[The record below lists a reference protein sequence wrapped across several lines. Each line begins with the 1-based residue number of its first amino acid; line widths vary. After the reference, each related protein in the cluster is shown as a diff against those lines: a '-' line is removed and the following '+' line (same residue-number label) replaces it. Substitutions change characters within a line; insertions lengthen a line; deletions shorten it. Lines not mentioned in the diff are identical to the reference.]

1 MLAFLS
7 PIFLIGQS
15 INDLTITSSINCYG
29 DFECVDIEFQNLD
42 NNSSYDLWVWR
53 DIGDGTFGQLASIF
67 EDFTNDPNFSSVANI
82 GTFDYC
88 FELNGDYNVVLYDD
102 SFNELD
108 NLNHTT
114 STWPAIT
121 NIQQLSSNEI
131 LICNGDT
138 DGSLKV
144 AGTGGVP
151 PLSFSWIGPNG
162 YSSSSN
168 DGSVISEITN
178 LAGGE
183 YNLILTDGNGCQNN
197 SFSATISEPSIIDP
211 NVSQSVIESCFNS
224 GDAQIISNP
233 NGGNGAPYTYLWS
246 NAVTT
251 ESNIVGAGT
260 YSVVVKDNIDC
271 ESPSESITI
280 NPIPELVVTN
290 EQITDPVCV
299 ENLGQ
304 VTISAS
310 GGTGTIQYQWPNG
323 TSTNNVQALPADSY
337 SIVVNDQNNC
347 TTLSSFTINFA
358 DSIDVSLFNI
368 NDVSCFEAEDGD
380 VNLQVLGGS
389 PIYNMT
395 LSGLSS
401 PTTNYSLLN
410 SNIFQ
415 ISNLAPD
422 FYELSVVDN
431 NNCTNNNYLTQFFIN
446 EPNEIVVSDSTLTNV
461 SCFSGSDGFLDITIS
476 GGSGSYTYSWVDE
489 SNSFLGNSNSLNNL
503 EAGTYTL
510 SVNDGSCQ
518 ELFSFEITEPTFIS
532 FVSATANNVS
542 CFNEDDGFIS
552 NTQVQGGVSP
562 YTFSWESSNG
572 QLFNTANPDSLSPS
586 NYSLTVTDDNN
597 CLSLLLTTVNIVEPG
612 VLGFASL
619 TTSTPSCNNV
629 DDGIVDVLA
638 SGGTFPYSY
647 SLQEINSGNNFSG
660 NLINDLA
667 AGDYVLN
674 VTDDSGCS
682 LSTNF
687 TFINP
692 PALDFSAN
700 VVDVSCFGYNDGY
713 IVYDYS
719 NDNPPYTIE
728 LNGQF
733 VVDSVFNLGAG
744 LFSSTLSDGNG
755 CQQILV
761 STISEPDPIL
771 VNTTSQSPSCNEI
784 DINQNA
790 LISNGSLTFNISG
803 ASGAYTII
811 GDNDTNQTLLGIP
824 YTVNN
829 LSAGQYDYQIVDDLG
844 CATNLTTTVE
854 EQPQIQVFSSIT
866 DVVING
872 SNTGSIDITIVG
884 GNGPYQSDWLGPNF
898 SSSNQDVSN
907 LFSGI
912 YSLTVT
918 DNKGCVDLYDYAV
931 NEDTCDVSINPNIQ
945 VAQCN
950 GDNALVNFNVSGGI
964 APYNCFM
971 QGDIDGDGVID
982 DILPNISINS
992 SLNSSLTLP
1001 SGTQY
1006 TLEISDFAN
1015 CFQTYNFVLEEPE
1028 PIVIA
1033 PELVS
1038 PSCFG
1043 LNDGKIIVDPLTD
1056 ISGGSGNYTIQYQG
1070 LNLLDVNPFSLS
1082 AGQYVVIVT
1091 DSSNCQQI
1099 EYYTIDQP
1107 DEITLADTLITYPN
1121 CAPGTNTFGSDGQIV
1136 LVAQGGNT
1144 NGTGIYLYNWSDPS
1158 LPSIQQVEDL
1168 NPGIYGVTISDQTNC
1183 SSQPISINLEAPQ
1196 LISYSNYSTQ
1206 EISCFDNCDGA
1217 FNVNTLNA
1225 QTEVF
1230 SWFNENN
1237 DQLIGNT
1244 NVISFLCEG
1253 AYRFTVENDQQC
1265 FVSSQTLG
1273 IGNLVLENPE
1283 EFSFNLVNTS
1293 SVPNGICNGIASIT
1307 TVIGEGP
1314 FTYNWSNGDSSP
1326 TIDSLCGGTIYNIEV
1341 VDVNSCSSFEQFVI
1355 NEDSCNFSIGDVD
1368 VAQPTCTGVND
1379 AQIFSTNTFV
1389 GGFPPFKVSL
1399 FDGSILLQEYF
1410 TNTNFINFSS
1420 LPEGNYNV
1428 FVEDAGGCFDTFN
1441 ALIES
1446 PEPYSFSYTLDNV
1459 DCFNS
1464 FAPQVHMTITG
1475 GTPYNNVIPYDI
1487 SFFGYEFFA
1496 AFEENGLEQ
1505 FVSGNPLQSGT
1516 YPLVVTD
1523 ANGCSTPAS
1532 NFQIFGVTVPE
1543 IDTILVTVLTNSPS
1557 CPNIEDGSANLSFS
1571 GGVGPFQIN
1580 WYEVGNIFPINGL
1593 DLNVLSINNFSA
1605 GDYYVSIV
1613 DALGCESIEYFTINA
1628 IPDFEVNTIITPP
1641 SCIGSSDAIINAVVS
1656 GSNGGFN
1663 YLWSPSSV
1671 ISNNITNLSQGNYDL
1686 IITDQNGCVFT
1697 ESVAIV
1703 DPDPISIEFVVTPII
1718 CNGFSD
1724 GALTADADGGVGSFN
1739 YSWFIDGGQISSLD
1753 GGISPTIQ
1761 NLISATYSVIATDS
1775 NFCTSTAEFVLGEPT
1790 ALNLVLDSSSPSCF
1804 GLSDGIISSE
1814 VSGGFGNYSY
1824 SLLNSSNVEVT
1835 NQSLSN
1841 TLVADNYTFIVSDDS
1856 GCQLS
1861 ESVLLTDPNEILLT
1875 VNENDV
1881 ICYGASSGSASFSVE
1896 NTVGNINSVWSS
1908 VISLANITPI
1918 SFSAVLEDVAIGNY
1932 QLEVI
1937 DSLGCIQ
1944 TQTFS
1949 IDQPQQ
1955 IELSTLV
1962 IPSNCSNV
1970 NGASAQVSSIGAAS
1984 PVNYLWT
1991 INQEN
1996 NISQIGNTA
2005 TGLAEGLI
2013 YVNGVDANGC
2023 VLPQETV
2030 EITASTNPLIQGVI
2044 FELNQNICFDDNV
2057 ASLYVDPFYLN
2068 NDPINGVISYQW
2080 SLNGV
2085 EIPSQQGGAINSLS
2099 NIGPGIYSVELTD
2112 QNLGCINS
2120 TSIELINPDEV
2131 VINIENLI
2139 QVDCF
2144 GDNTGSATVNVTN
2157 GSAPFNYSLNNAA
2170 GFSTNNNLNN
2180 LNDLSAG
2187 QYDLVISDAN
2197 NCIASSQFDI
2207 TENDSISINFSQEV
2221 VSCFNE
2227 SDGNIFTNVI
2237 GGFGQYSFVWTNE
2250 NAEIESITP
2259 SLENVNSQNYY
2270 LTVEDE
2276 LNCSLTDSLF
2286 LDQAPELVVLASII
2300 DVNCFGDSTGSISLN
2315 VSGGTGDYS
2324 YSWNLFPDNTSQ
2336 LINLSAG
2343 DYSVTVLDE
2352 NGCQFNSTYT
2362 INESSEI
2369 LVTSEG
2375 VFENCSQGVANIT
2388 SVSGGVSP
2396 YDFYW
2401 DADPTNT
2408 TNSIT
2413 GLSLGTHHTFYVY
2426 DSFNCFFVD
2435 SVLIDGTN
2443 EIITNASVAQDVA
2456 CYSDSNG
2463 SISVTIVNDDL
2474 YPYSYSLN
2482 NPFNFE
2488 NTVITQSF
2496 VVEDLIAGSYVVYI
2510 KDAEDCIDSTSIVI
2524 ISEPEL
2530 LELSTS
2536 SADVLCN
2543 GNSDGIISISA
2554 IGGISPYTISLDG
2567 GNTTLLTSNGTESL
2581 SVSSGLYDI
2590 IVSDENDC
2598 VVSSQ
2603 ELIEEPELL
2612 EIEITELSD
2621 YNAYNLSCFNS
2632 TNGFVNL
2639 LGAGGFGSYQISVN
2653 NNDTLDFDSEIT
2665 ISNLSAGDYSF
2676 KITDQNFC
2684 TITIDT
2690 VLIAP
2695 LEMVYGLTSVSD
2707 FNGLN
2712 TSCFG
2717 VNDGFLLSA
2726 VSGGA
2731 GPYDYSS
2738 NGGLSFEISNTVN
2751 EYQFNDLGAGLSV
2764 FQVKDINEC
2773 IAEFSF
2779 EMIGS
2784 DELLPSLSSIS
2795 VIECYGDS
2803 TAVLNASVEGGL
2815 SSYNYFLSYNDS
2827 VFEIASPEVS
2837 VLFENLQAGFYEL
2850 NVSDINGCS
2859 NAFNNSSQFIVAQP
2873 ESITCDVSI
2882 TEILCNSDQNASVE
2896 ITNISGG
2903 IGNCNLK
2910 FYDSFGYYFEQDDLG
2925 SFDYLVF
2932 DSLYSSSYT
2941 TLIVDENDCSA
2952 MSIIEI
2958 SEPDSLQVE
2967 LVPSQTNCF
2976 GDSSGSILV
2985 NVIGGN
2991 PLYTISSNGQDYFT
3005 NDSILIDGLTANQY
3019 SISIQD
3025 INGCAKNVSAIVS
3038 QPDSIINTYSLV
3050 NNVCYA
3056 QSQGEVIFTV
3066 SGGNMP
3072 YQYQLLNTDGLL
3084 VSQSDSIY
3092 DLAANNYSFIITDS
3106 TNCIATAEITIS
3118 EPQEILID
3126 HVIGDESCINLNDG
3140 SISTY
3145 VYDYQNSFETF
3156 WSSNLLSGLENNN
3169 VAPGLYVIT
3178 VVDNIGCFVTDSLTV
3193 KSASNLEFIS
3203 TITAPECNY
3212 ISNGQLDID
3221 FVNEGAYSVLLESAE
3236 IGLQANG
3243 TNGVSFN
3250 DLFASDYNLTIVY
3263 NQNCVFD
3270 TLITIESNDGYSCIV
3285 TEPTFSPNFD
3295 GVNDSFIPMLNF
3307 DQNVELSIFNQWG
3320 VRVFYEESSFPSWD
3334 GKGLNG
3340 SILPTADYYY
3350 IIKFNNQFYKD
3361 ITGIITLLK

>member
-1 MLAFLS
+1 M
-7 PIFLIGQS
+7 GQS
-15 INDLTITSSINCYG
+15 INDITITSSINCYG
-29 DFECVDIEFQNLD
+29 DFECVDIEFQNLG
-42 NNSSYDLWVWR
+42 NNSSYDLWIWR
-53 DIGDGTFGQLASIF
+53 DIGDGSFGQLQDIF
-67 EDFTNDPNFSSVANI
+67 EDFTNDPNFSSIANI

-88 FELNGDYNVVLYDD
+88 FELNGSYNIVLYDD

-108 NLNHTT
+108 NIFHST
-114 STWPAIT
+114 STWPAVT
-121 NIQQLSSNEI
+121 NIQQLSSNDL

-151 PLSFSWIGPNG
+151 PLSFNWIGPNG
-162 YSSSSN
+162 YSSFSN

-178 LAGGE
+178 LAGGD
-183 YNLILTDGNGCQNN
+183 YDLILTDGNGCQNN
-197 SFSATISEPSIIDP
+197 SFSATIVEPIIIDP
-211 NVSQSVIESCFNS
+211 NITQSIIESCFNS
-224 GDAQIISNP
+224 EDAQIVSNP
-233 NGGNGAPYTYLWS
+233 SGGNGAPYTYLWS
-246 NAVTT
+246 NAVTSAT
-251 ESNIVGAGT
+251 NIVGAGT
-260 YSVVVKDNIDC
+260 YTLIVKDNNDC
-271 ESPSESITI
+271 ESPSDAITL
-280 NPIPELVVTN
+280 NPIPELLVTN

-299 ENLGQ
+299 EDLGE
-304 VTISAS
+304 VSITAT

-323 TSTNNVQALPADSY
+323 TSTNNVQELSADSY
-337 SIVVNDQNNC
+337 NIVVNDQNNC
-347 TTLSSFTINFA
+347 TTLSSFTIDFA

-368 NDVSCFEAEDGD
+368 SDVSCFESVDGD

-389 PIYNMT
+389 PVYNLT
-395 LSGLSS
+395 LSGLNS

-410 SNIFQ
+410 NNIFL

-422 FYELSVVDN
+422 FYELSVADN

-446 EPNEIVVSDSTLTNV
+446 EPTEIVVSDSTITDV
-461 SCFSGSDGFLDITIS
+461 SCFGASDGFLDITIS
-476 GGSGSYTYSWVDE
+476 GGSGNYTYSWVDQ
-489 SNSFLGNSNSLNNL
+489 SNSFLGNSSSLNNL
-503 EAGTYTL
+503 ESGVYTL
-510 SVNDGSCQ
+510 TVNDGLCQ
-518 ELFSFEITEPTFIS
+518 KIFSFEITEPTFIS
-532 FVSATANNVS
+532 FVSASANNVS

-562 YTFSWESSNG
+562 YSYSWESSNG
-572 QLFNTANPDSLSPS
+572 QIFNSANPDFLFPS
-586 NYSLTVTDDNN
+586 SYTLTVTDANN
-597 CLSLLLTTVNIVEPG
+597 CQSLLLTTVNIVEPS
-612 VLGFASL
+612 VLSFASL
-619 TTSTPSCNNV
+619 TTSAPNCNNV
-629 DDGIVDVLA
+629 ADGFVDVLA
-638 SGGTFPYSY
+638 NGGTLPYSY
-647 SLQEINSGNNFSG
+647 LLQEINTGNNFSG

-667 AGDYVLN
+667 PGDYVLN
-674 VTDDSGCS
+674 VVDNNNCS

-700 VVDVSCFGYNDGY
+700 VIDVSCFGYNDGY

-744 LFSSTLSDGNG
+744 SYSSTLTDGNG
-755 CQQILV
+755 CQQILI
-761 STISEPDPIL
+761 STISEPNPIL

-790 LISNGSLTFNISG
+790 LISNGSLIFNISG

-811 GDNDTNQTLLGIP
+811 GNNDTNQTLLGIP

-829 LSAGQYDYQIVDDLG
+829 LSAGSYDYQIVDDLG
-844 CATNLTTTVE
+844 CATNLTATVE

-872 SNTGSIDITIVG
+872 SNTGSIDVTIVG
-884 GNGPYQSDWLGPNF
+884 GNSPYQSEWLGPNF
-898 SSSNQDVSN
+898 SSSNQDVSD

-918 DNKGCVDLYDYAV
+918 DNNGCIDLYDYAV
-931 NEDTCDVSINPNIQ
+931 NEDTCNVIINPNIQ
-945 VAQCN
+945 IAQCN
-950 GDNALVNFNVSGGI
+950 GDNALVNFNISGGI

-1001 SGTQY
+1001 TGTQY
-1006 TLEISDFAN
+1006 TLEVSDVAN
-1015 CFQTYNFVLEEPE
+1015 CYQTYNFVLEEPE
-1028 PIVIA
+1028 QIEID

-1056 ISGGSGNYTIQYQG
+1056 ISGGTGNYTIQYQG
-1070 LNLLDVNPFSLS
+1070 LDLLDVNPFSLS
-1082 AGQYVVIVT
+1082 VGQYVVIVT

-1107 DEITLADTLITYPN
+1107 DEITLADTLITFPN
-1121 CAPGTNTFGSDGQIV
+1121 CTPGTNTFGSDGQIV

-1144 NGTGIYLYNWSDPS
+1144 NGTGIYLYNWLDPS
-1158 LPSIQQVEDL
+1158 LPSIQQVDNL

-1183 SSQPISINLEAPQ
+1183 SSQPIIINLEEPQ

-1217 FNVNTLNA
+1217 FNVNTSNS
-1225 QTEVF
+1225 QTETF
-1230 SWFNENN
+1230 SWYDQN
-1237 DQLIGNT
+1237 DEQLIGNT
-1244 NVISFLCEG
+1244 NIISFLCEG
-1253 AYRFTVENDQQC
+1253 AYRFSIENDQQC

-1273 IGNLVLENPE
+1273 IGNLVLENPQ

-1293 SVPNGICNGIASIT
+1293 SVPNGICNGIASVT
-1307 TVIGEGP
+1307 NVIGDAP

-1341 VDVNSCSSFEQFVI
+1341 IDVNDCSSFEQFVI
-1355 NEDSCNFSIGDVD
+1355 NEDSCDFSIGGVD
-1368 VAQPTCTGVND
+1368 VIQPTCTGIND
-1379 AQIFSTNTFV
+1379 AQIFSTNTFT
-1389 GGFPPFKVSL
+1389 GGYPPFKVSL
-1399 FDGSILLQEYF
+1399 FDGSNLLQEYF
-1410 TNTNFINFSS
+1410 TNSNFINFSS

-1428 FVEDAGGCFDTFN
+1428 FVEDAGGCFDTYN
-1441 ALIES
+1441 ALVES

-1475 GTPYNNVIPYDI
+1475 GTPFNNVIPYDI
-1487 SFFGYEFFA
+1487 SFFEYEFFA

-1505 FVSGNPLQSGT
+1505 FVSGNSLQTGT
-1516 YPLVVTD
+1516 YPLVITD

-1532 NFQIFGVTVPE
+1532 NFQIFGVTVPP
-1543 IDTILVTVLTNSPS
+1543 IDAILVNVLASSPS
-1557 CPNIEDGSANLSFS
+1557 CPNADDGLANLSFS

-1580 WYEVGNIFPINGL
+1580 WYKVGEVFPINGL
-1593 DLNVLSINNFSA
+1593 DQNVLSFNTLSP

-1613 DALGCESIEYFTINA
+1613 DALGCESIEYFTITA
-1628 IPDFEVNTIITPP
+1628 IPDFVVNTTITPP
-1641 SCIGSSDAIINAVVS
+1641 SCIGSSDAIVNAVVS
-1656 GSNGGFN
+1656 GANGGFN

-1671 ISNNITNLSQGNYDL
+1671 ISNNINNLSQGNYDL
-1686 IITDQNGCVFT
+1686 IITDQNACTFV

-1703 DPDPISIEFVVTPII
+1703 DPAPISIEFQVSPII

-1724 GALTADADGGVGSFN
+1724 GALTAVATGGTGLFN
-1739 YSWFIDGGQISSLD
+1739 YNWFIDGGQISSLD

-1761 NLISATYSVIATDS
+1761 NLTSATYSVIATDS
-1775 NFCTSTAEFVLGEPT
+1775 NFCTSTADFVLSEPT
-1790 ALNLVLDSSSPSCF
+1790 ALELVLDFSNPSCF
-1804 GLSDGIISSE
+1804 GLSDGTISSE
-1814 VSGGFGNYSY
+1814 VSGGSGNYTY

-1835 NQSLSN
+1835 NQSMSN
-1841 TLVADNYTFIVSDDS
+1841 TLVSDNYTFIVSDDS

-1861 ESVLLTDPNEILLT
+1861 QSVLLTDPNEILLT

-1881 ICYGASSGSASFSVE
+1881 ICYGGNSGSASFSIQ
-1896 NTVGNINSVWSS
+1896 NSVGNINSVWSS
-1908 VISLANITPI
+1908 VISLANIIPL
-1918 SFSAVLEDVAIGNY
+1918 SFNAVLENVSVGNY
-1932 QLEVI
+1932 QLQVT

-1944 TQTFS
+1944 TQTFF

-1955 IELSTLV
+1955 IELTTLV
-1962 IPSNCSNV
+1962 SPSICSNV

-1991 INQEN
+1991 INQED
-1996 NISQIGNTA
+1996 NISQVGNTA
-2005 TGLAEGLI
+2005 TGLAEGII

-2023 VLPQETV
+2023 VLPQEIV

-2044 FELNQNICFDDNV
+2044 FELNENICFDDNI

-2068 NDPINGVISYQW
+2068 NNPITGLISYQW

-2085 EIPSQQGGAINSLS
+2085 EIPSQQGGAINTLF
-2099 NIGPGIYSVELTD
+2099 NIGPGVYSVELTD
-2112 QNLGCINS
+2112 QNLGCVNT

-2131 VINIENLI
+2131 IVNIENLV

-2144 GDNTGSATVNVTN
+2144 GENTGSATVNVVN
-2157 GSAPFNYSLNNAA
+2157 GSAPFTYSLNNAA

-2197 NCIASSQFDI
+2197 NCIVSSQFEI
-2207 TENDSISINFSQEV
+2207 IENDSISINFSDEV
-2221 VSCFNE
+2221 VSCFSI
-2227 SDGNIFTNVI
+2227 SDGNIFTNVT

-2250 NAEIESITP
+2250 NAEIESITS

-2270 LTVEDE
+2270 LTVQDE

-2286 LDQAPELVVLASII
+2286 LNQASELVVEASII
-2300 DVNCFGDSTGSISLN
+2300 DINCFGDSTGSISLD

-2324 YSWNLFPDNTSQ
+2324 YSWDFNPENTSQ

-2343 DYSVTVLDE
+2343 DYGVTILDE
-2352 NGCQFNSTYT
+2352 NGCQFNSNYT
-2362 INESSEI
+2362 VNESPEI
-2369 LVTSEG
+2369 LATSEG
-2375 VFENCSQGVANIT
+2375 VFENCSQGIANIT
-2388 SVSGGVSP
+2388 SVIGGVAP
-2396 YDFYW
+2396 YEYYW
-2401 DADPTNT
+2401 DADPTIDS
-2408 TNSIT
+2408 NSIN
-2413 GLSLGTHHTFYVY
+2413 GLNLGSFHTFYVY
-2426 DSFNCFFVD
+2426 DSFNCVFVD

-2443 EIITNASVAQDVA
+2443 EIITNASVGQDVA
-2456 CYSDSNG
+2456 CYSDSSG

-2482 NPFNFE
+2482 NPFNFD

-2510 KDAEDCIDSTSIVI
+2510 KDAEDCIDSTTIVL

-2530 LELSTS
+2530 LELSS
-2536 SADVLCN
+2536 SSSDVLCN
-2543 GNSDGIISISA
+2543 GNSDGIISLNM
-2554 IGGISPYTISLDG
+2554 IGGNSPYFVSLDG

-2590 IVSDENDC
+2590 VITDQNAC

-2603 ELIEEPELL
+2603 ELIEQPDLL
-2612 EIEITELSD
+2612 EVEITELSD
-2621 YNAYNLSCFNS
+2621 YNGYNLSCFNS
-2632 TNGFVNL
+2632 SDGFVNL
-2639 LGAGGFGSYQISVN
+2639 LATGGLGSYQISVN
-2653 NNDTLDFDSEIT
+2653 NNDTLDFDSEIN
-2665 ISNLSAGDYSF
+2665 INDLSSGDYSF
-2676 KITDQNFC
+2676 EIIDQNSC
-2684 TITIDT
+2684 AIIIDT
-2690 VLIAP
+2690 ALFVAQQ
-2695 LEMVYGLTSVSD
+2695 MVYGVTSASD
-2707 FNGLN
+2707 YNGLN

-2717 VNDGFLLSA
+2717 VNDGFLLSS

-2751 EYQFNDLGAGLSV
+2751 EYQFNGLGAGISV

-2779 EMIGS
+2779 EMSGS
-2784 DELLPSLSSIS
+2784 DELIPSLSSIS

-2803 TAVLNASVEGGL
+2803 TAVLNASIDGGL
-2815 SSYNYFLSYNDS
+2815 LPYNYFLSYNDS
-2827 VFEIASPEVS
+2827 VFEVSSPEVS
-2837 VLFENLQAGFYEL
+2837 VLFEDLQAGFYEL
-2850 NVSDINGCS
+2850 NISDINGCS
-2859 NAFNNSSQFIVAQP
+2859 NAFNTSAQLIIGQP
-2873 ESITCDVSI
+2873 ESIIYDLSI
-2882 TEILCNSDQNASVE
+2882 TEILCNSDQNAVVE

-2932 DSLYSSSYT
+2932 DSLYTSNYT
-2941 TLIVDENDCSA
+2941 TLIVDENGCSV
-2952 MSIIEI
+2952 INVIEI

-2967 LVPSQTNCF
+2967 LVSNQTNCF
-2976 GDSSGSILV
+2976 GDSSGSIHV

-2991 PLYTISSNGQDYFT
+2991 PLYTISYNGQQYST
-3005 NDSILIDGLTANQY
+3005 NDSILLEGLNANQY
-3019 SISIQD
+3019 SID
-3025 INGCAKNVSAIVS
+3025 IEDNNGCAKNVLASVS
-3038 QPDSIINTYSLV
+3038 QPDSILTSYSLV
-3050 NNVCYA
+3050 DNVCYA
-3056 QSQGEVIFTV
+3056 QSEGEVVFSV

-3072 YQYQLLNTDGLL
+3072 YQYQLLNTEGLL
-3084 VSQSDSIY
+3084 LSQSNIIN
-3092 DLAANNYSFIITDS
+3092 DLAANNYSFIVIDS
-3106 TNCIATAEITIS
+3106 TNCSSITEISIS
-3118 EPQEILID
+3118 EPLEILVD
-3126 HVIGDESCINLNDG
+3126 HVIVDESCVNQNDG
-3140 SISTY
+3140 SISTT
-3145 VYDYQNSFETF
+3145 VNNYQTSFETF
-3156 WSSNLLSGLENNN
+3156 WSSNLLSGIENNN

-3178 VVDNIGCFVTDSLTV
+3178 VVDNMGCFVTDSLNIR
-3193 KSASNLEFIS
+3193 SASNLEFTS
-3203 TITAPECNY
+3203 TITASECDY
-3212 ISNGQLDID
+3212 ISNGQLEID
-3221 FVNEGAYSVLLESAE
+3221 FVNEGVYSALLESSDLA
-3236 IGLQANG
+3236 LQANG
-3243 TNGVSFN
+3243 TNGLSFN
-3250 DLFASDYNLTIVY
+3250 ELFASDYNLIIAY
-3263 NQNCVFD
+3263 NQSCVFD
-3270 TLITIESNDGYSCIV
+3270 TLITIESNDGYNCIV

-3295 GVNDSFIPMLNF
+3295 GLNDSFKPMLNF

-3320 VRVFYEESSFPSWD
+3320 VRVYYEESSFPSWD

-3350 IIKFNNQFYKD
+3350 IIKFNNQIYKD